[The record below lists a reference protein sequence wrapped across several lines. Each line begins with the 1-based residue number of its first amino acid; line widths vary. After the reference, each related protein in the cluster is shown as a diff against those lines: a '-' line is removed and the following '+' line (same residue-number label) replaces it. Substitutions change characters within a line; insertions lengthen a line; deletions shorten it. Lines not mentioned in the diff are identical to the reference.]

1 MADTNIATGDAVAV
15 KRFNDMAFQEY
26 IGLLRFKQY
35 MGMDANAVIHV
46 NEQLTKEKG
55 DAITFNL
62 RARLSGSGVTGST
75 TLEGNE
81 EAMANYGHQ
90 VVVDQVRHG
99 VRIPLMSRKRTS
111 YDLKIEAKSG
121 LADWMAEKV
130 EDDIIAA
137 HHSVNGTAYG
147 AATETQKDQWSDDNE
162 DRILYGDAVANTDG
176 SGGLG
181 TGGNDN
187 SDSLG
192 AIDGTNDI
200 LDTDQISL
208 AKRLA
213 QQADPKIRPI
223 KIEGGYEFYV
233 LFAHTLCTRDLK
245 ATAAWQQAQR
255 EGMPRGVNNPI
266 FTGAI
271 GMWDGVIVV
280 ETERMPILAGVGAG
294 SINVAHNAL
303 CGAQAFLFAQA
314 GTVGEQQVEII
325 QEDFDYKE
333 DAGFAIRSVYGIE
346 KALFNNA
353 GQTNA
358 KQHGIVSVFSAAVA
372 D

>member
-1 MADTNIATGDAVAV
+1 MADTSVATGDAVAV
-15 KRFNDMAFQEY
+15 KRFNDAAFREY

-35 MGMDANAVIHV
+35 MGTDSNSVIHV
-46 NEQLTKEKG
+46 NEDLTKEKG
-55 DAITFNL
+55 DAITFAL
-62 RARLSGSGVTGST
+62 RARLSGAGVTGSS
-75 TLEGNE
+75 TLEGSE

-90 VVVDQVRHG
+90 VTVDQLRNA

-111 YDLKIEAKSG
+111 YDLKVEAKAA
-121 LADWMAEKV
+121 LVDWMAEQV
-130 EDDIIAA
+130 EDKIIAA
-137 HHSVNGTAYG
+137 HHNVNGTAYG
-147 AATETQKDQWSDDNE
+147 SATENQKDQWSDDNE
-162 DRILYGDAVANTDG
+162 DRILYGDSTANLDG
-176 SGGLG
+176 SGGGG

-187 SDSLG
+187 SDSL
-192 AIDGTNDI
+192 ATIDGTNDI

-223 KIEGGYEFYV
+223 RIAGGYEYYV
-233 LFAHTLCTRDLK
+233 MFVHTLCARDLK
-245 ATAAWQQAQR
+245 ATTAWQQAQR

-280 ETERMPILAGVGAG
+280 ESERMPLLAGVGAS
-294 SINVAHNAL
+294 SIDVAHNAF
-303 CGAQAFLFAQA
+303 CGAQSFLFAQA
-314 GTVGEQQVEII
+314 GTEGMQQVEII
-325 QEDFDYKE
+325 EEEFDYKE
-333 DAGFAIRSVYGIE
+333 DKGFAIRSVFEVE
-346 KALFNNA
+346 KALFNNS

>member
-1 MADTNIATGDAVAV
+1 MAKTDVASTDAVAV
-15 KRFNDMAFQEY
+15 KQFNDMAFREY
-26 IGLLRFKQY
+26 IGQMRFKQY
-35 MGMDANAVIHV
+35 MGMDANAVVHV
-46 NEQLTKEKG
+46 NEDLTKEKG

-62 RARLSGSGVTGST
+62 RARLSGGGVTGNS

-90 VVVDQVRHG
+90 VTVEQYRNG
-99 VRIPLMSRKRTS
+99 VRIPLMSRKRTK
-111 YDLKIEAKSG
+111 YDLKVEAKSA
-121 LADWMAEKV
+121 LTDWMAELV
-130 EDDIIAA
+130 EDKIIAA
-137 HHSVNGTAYG
+137 HHTVNGVAYG
-147 AATETQKDQWSDDNE
+147 SATETQKDQWSDDNE
-162 DRILYGDAVANTDG
+162 DRILYGESTANLDG

-181 TGGNDN
+181 SGGNDN
-187 SDSLG
+187 SDSLA
-192 AIDGTNDI
+192 AIDATNDI
-200 LDTDQISL
+200 LNTEQISL

-213 QQADPKIRPI
+213 QQANPKIRPI
-223 KIEGGYEFYV
+223 RIEGGYEFYV

-245 ATAAWQQAQR
+245 NTTEWQSAQR

-280 ETERMPILAGVGAG
+280 ETERMPILAGVGDG
-294 SINVAHNAL
+294 SIDVAHNAL

-314 GTVGEQQVEII
+314 GTEGEQQVEII
-325 QEDFDYKE
+325 EEHFDYKE
-333 DAGFAIRSVYGIE
+333 DAGFAIRSVFEVE
-346 KALFNNA
+346 KALFNNL
-353 GQTNA
+353 GQTNP